1 MKYLLMLLLSTTVN
15 AKTIKEGDME
25 YQCQPKKTCDEQ
37 LKAAR
42 AEIKRLKQLLL
53 HKEVV
58 EYPYPVEKIV
68 TKTTIKK
75 HIVSLVAIDSIQK
88 VEVAAAGSTAHASAE
103 SGLVPGITYQYQTD
117 MGLVGLIGASFGA
130 SVKPILGLGIEF

>member
-1 MKYLLMLLLSTTVN
+1 MKYLLMLLLTTTVN
-15 AKTIKEGDME
+15 AKTIKEGDTE
-25 YQCQPKKTCDEQ
+25 YQCVVKKTCDEQ
-37 LKAAR
+37 LKAAK

-75 HIVSLVAIDSIQK
+75 HIISILAVDTVQNLK
-88 VEVAAAGSTAHASAE
+88 ASTSGSSATASAD
-103 SGLVPGITYQYQTD
+103 SGLVPAVSYQYQAD
-117 MGLVGLIGASFGA
+117 NGLVGLLGASFGS